1 MDFSIKQLALAI
13 ACSTMLVACGGGS
26 GDSGSAGGNPPVS
39 QASDLEKAKALVNSA
54 HHMVMD
60 ANAVSTA
67 YKNVGNTWTFEGAG
81 GLNIGLSVLSGLSS
95 STIELAAGTYT
106 KSRLDQLLTDEQ
118 HQVQSSTDAELKIS
132 ATGQVELKGVF
143 SVKEIVSYQSDTSG
157 IFKPVYGSPIHVSFE
172 NIKLQLP
179 SLDTVSNSITAQ
191 LFAQGMIRVLPTANA
206 VASTNLASLNLA
218 GTQAHSV
225 TLSFSDRKSLQQR
238 LDDESDLDVSVTEA
252 SVHLDRVQVMTQS
265 PISTFTLNKLDLTA
279 KSALVDV
286 LDENKQRIDRR
297 RMLMPT
303 MFAVQGSF
311 ETAQVPATKG
321 SLDLKVSL
329 DNSDLNKVYY
339 SQEQF
344 IMWGSRPDQ
353 GYTISSDEE
362 DNTRFAQLSLALRLQ
377 GELTTDRKVPFDV
390 NVTAK
395 RTQFEQPSY
404 GQAILKLNGETLTL
418 KDKTT
423 KLANGSEQV
432 VVTVTHPN
440 GAFVDVTQIDGAFI
454 SAPIKVGNTTQ
465 GNISQIA
472 GGAYV
477 ARFTDNVVI
486 GL

>member
-13 ACSTMLVACGGGS
+13 ACSTLLVACGGGS
-26 GDSGSAGGNPPVS
+26 GDSGSAGGNTPVT
-39 QASDLEKAKALVNSA
+39 QASDLEKAKALINSA
-54 HHMVMD
+54 HNMVLD
-60 ANAVSTA
+60 ANAVSSA

-81 GLNIGLSVLSGLSS
+81 GLNIGLSTLSDLSS
-95 STIELAAGTYT
+95 NVVQLGAGTYS
-106 KSRLDQLLTDEQ
+106 KSRLDQLLTNDQ
-118 HQVQSSTDAELKIS
+118 SQVESSSDAELKIS

-143 SVKEIVSYQSDTSG
+143 SVKEVVDYQPNTSG
-157 IFKPVYGSPIHVSFE
+157 IFKPVYGNPIHVSFE

-179 SLDTVSNSITAQ
+179 SLDAVSDSSAVQ
-191 LFAQGMIRVLPTANA
+191 LFAQGVVRVLPTAA
-206 VASTNLASLNLA
+206 AAASNSLASLNLT
-218 GTQAHSV
+218 GTQAHSIK
-225 TLSFSDRKSLQQR
+225 LNFGNRKSLQQR
-238 LDDESDLDVSVTEA
+238 LDSGIDLDTLVTEA
-252 SVHLDRVQVMTQS
+252 SVHLDQVQVITQS
-265 PISTFTLNKLDLTA
+265 PISTFTLNKLDLMA
-279 KSALVDV
+279 KSALIDV
-286 LDENKQRIDRR
+286 LDENKQRIAQR

-311 ETAQVPATKG
+311 ETAQAPATKG

-339 SQEQF
+339 TQEQF

-353 GYTISSDEE
+353 GYTISTSEE
-362 DNTRFAQLSLALRLQ
+362 DNTRFARLSLALRLQ

-395 RTQFEQPSY
+395 RTQLEQPSY
-404 GQAILKLNGETLTL
+404 AQATLKLNGETLTL
-418 KDKTT
+418 KDNTT

-440 GAFVDVTQIDGAFI
+440 GAFVDVTQIDGDFF

-477 ARFTDNVVI
+477 AKFTDNTVI